1 MTQQEKNEDSPNMLE
16 YDYLIA
22 GAGSAGCV
30 LANRLS
36 ADPHIKVLL
45 IEAGGT
51 NRHPFVHIP
60 GAAGQVY
67 GNPKYDWGY
76 QTEPQ
81 TKLHDRRIYWP
92 RGRGYGGSSAING
105 MIFIRGNQQ
114 DYDGWRQLGLEG
126 WAYADVLPYF
136 KRAEGNATRHDHYHR
151 PHGRLRTGP
160 AQNVNAIDRM
170 FLEAVSQSGLPA
182 NPDFN
187 GASQIG
193 GGIYDVSV
201 FGGKRWTTA
210 NAYLEDVRGRSNLT
224 VITEALVH
232 RVLFE
237 GSRASGIELSR
248 HERLEKISARR
259 EVILSLGAIG
269 SPQVLLLSGVGPG
282 DELAPLG
289 IDPIIDLPG
298 VGRNLQDH
306 LNVPVRYECT
316 DSSLTF
322 DRYLRPDRAAGLGLR
337 YALTRGGP
345 ASAPFWA
352 AGAFKSS
359 DESSD
364 YPDFQVFFTP
374 MVIVDDPRE
383 RGMSK
388 KALPGFQLD
397 VNQMHPDSHGTLK
410 LRSANPT
417 DHPRLDPCY
426 LTAEKDQREMIDAV
440 KWARDLVSQ
449 PVFANVRGAELSPGA
464 SAQTDKEILERVA
477 ASANSGYHPT
487 CTCKMGIDSDPMAVV
502 DQALRLRG
510 TENLRVVDASVMPFV
525 VTGNTNA
532 PTIMI
537 AEKAAD
543 MILGNPALPREE
555 R

>member
-1 MTQQEKNEDSPNMLE
+1 MLE
-16 YDYLIA
+16 YDYVIA

-81 TKLHDRRIYWP
+81 PHLHDRHIYWP

-105 MIFIRGNQQ
+105 MIFIRGNQR

-136 KRAEGNATRHDHYHR
+136 KRAEGNATSDDYYHR
-151 PHGRLRTGP
+151 PDGRLRAGP
-160 AQNVNAIDRM
+160 AQNFNTIDRM

-182 NPDFN
+182 NQDFN

-201 FGGKRWTTA
+201 SGGKRWTTA
-210 NAYLEDVRGRSNLT
+210 NAYLEDIRGRANLT

-232 RVLFE
+232 RVLIE
-237 GSRASGIELSR
+237 GTLAKGVEFSR
-248 HERLEKISARR
+248 HDRLEKVLARR
-259 EVILSLGAIG
+259 EVILCLGAIG

-282 DELAPLG
+282 DELRPLG

-316 DSSLTF
+316 DVSLTF
-322 DRYLRPDRAAGLGLR
+322 DRFLRPDRAMELGLR
-337 YALTRGGP
+337 YLFTRGGP
-345 ASAPFWA
+345 AAAPFWA
-352 AGAFKSS
+352 AGAFMAT
-359 DESSD
+359 DASSD
-364 YPDFQVFFTP
+364 YPDYQVFFTP
-374 MVIVDDPRE
+374 MVIVEDPRE
-383 RGMSK
+383 RGMQRK

-410 LRSANPT
+410 LRSADPK
-417 DHPRLDPCY
+417 DHPVLDPRY
-426 LTAEKDQREMIDAV
+426 LSEEKDRKEMVAAV
-440 KWARDLVSQ
+440 KWARELAGQ
-449 PVFANVRGAELSPGA
+449 PAFEKVRGAELSPGPKA
-464 SAQTDKEILERVA
+464 TTDEEILDRVA

-502 DQALRLRG
+502 DQELRLRG
-510 TENLRVVDASVMPFV
+510 TENLRVVDASIMP
-525 VTGNTNA
+525 
-532 PTIMI
+532 
-537 AEKAAD
+537 
-543 MILGNPALPREE
+543 LW
-555 R
+555 